1 MNKKV
6 FLIFIILISIVLII
20 GGVYFKMKHDEKK
33 EKEEQYY
40 NEQKERIELFMKHN
54 VKGYKSIHFTNIES
68 NPMDGYEINGYINND
83 KDISF
88 SAGVRSTE
96 QFQFDG
102 DISSSSKLEEMY
114 IKNVKSVSQIK
125 KEHAKKRK
133 N

>member
-1 MNKKV
+1 
-6 FLIFIILISIVLII
+6 
-20 GGVYFKMKHDEKK
+20 MKHDEKK